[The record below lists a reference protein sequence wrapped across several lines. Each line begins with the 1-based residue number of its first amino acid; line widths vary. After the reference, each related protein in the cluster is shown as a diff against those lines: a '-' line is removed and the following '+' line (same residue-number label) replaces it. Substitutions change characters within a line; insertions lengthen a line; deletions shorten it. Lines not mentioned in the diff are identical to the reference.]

1 MEVAVEKQGLCLR
14 LDSEDAWARLLSGHP
29 AHALPRLS
37 LINPGF
43 IRSHP
48 AAPGVLLHFATGKVW
63 EWAAKIREAQKMKLL
78 LMPSEFFQLYQNT
91 NRDFVLF
98 Q

>member
-1 MEVAVEKQGLCLR
+1 MEVAVEKQGFR
-14 LDSEDAWARLLSGHP
+14 LDSENIWAQLLSGHS
-29 AHALPRLS
+29 AHTLQRLS

-48 AAPGVLLHFATGKVW
+48 AAPGVLLHFAMGKVW
-63 EWAAKIREAQKMKLL
+63 ELAAKTRVAPKLKLL
-78 LMPSEFFQLYQNT
+78 LIPSEFFQLYQNI